1 MLWFL
6 LIEEVWTFS
15 VKAVA
20 VKVLMKASGR
30 AVPLIVQVKMK
41 KLRMRRMFLVVLL
54 QNFTQAVITMA
65 VIAMTVNASK
75 EKVAK

>member
-1 MLWFL
+1 M
-6 LIEEVWTFS
+6 WTFS

-20 VKVLMKASGR
+20 VKVLMKASGK

-65 VIAMTVNASK
+65 VIAMTVNASN

>member
-1 MLWFL
+1 
-6 LIEEVWTFS
+6 

-20 VKVLMKASGR
+20 VRASGN
-30 AVPLIVQVKMK
+30 AVPLIVQVKIK

-65 VIAMTVNASK
+65 VIAM
-75 EKVAK
+75 KVIVTECLQ

>member
-20 VKVLMKASGR
+20 VKVLMKASGK

-65 VIAMTVNASK
+65 VIAMTVNASN